1 MNFKNNYWYFTKALP
16 DHFCDKLIE
25 FGKSKKE
32 QLGITGGLQRD
43 AKKSKH
49 SQVIHKEEDLKEEEL
64 LNLKKRRDS
73 NIVWLSEKWLYRY
86 LHHYVRVAN
95 HNSGWN
101 FEWSYSEAAQFT
113 KYKLNQFYDWHCDS
127 WKEPYGDK
135 EGPEL
140 KGKIRKLSMTCSLSD
155 PKDYKGGEF
164 EFKLNDDI
172 NGDTYTQIC
181 KEVQPKGSIVIFPSD
196 TYHRVKPVTEGIRYS
211 LVLWSC
217 GNSWK

>member
-113 KYKLNQFYDWHCDS
+113 KYKLNQFYD
-127 WKEPYGDK
+127 
-135 EGPEL
+135 
-140 KGKIRKLSMTCSLSD
+140 SLSD

-164 EFKLNDDI
+164 EFKFNDDA
-172 NGDTYTQIC
+172 NGDTYTKIC